1 MRRIPPLP
9 DDKGARGSARV
20 PWTPLPVIYA
30 ARTSEVG
37 NNYGATKMQVKA
49 YIVREAR
56 DTRTR
61 TVMPTAKQLLRFLRK
76 QGYVQERQAGSHLI
90 LEHPSRRML
99 VVPVHK
105 GDLPR
110 GLFLR
115 ILKDAGF
122 SEKDFL
128 NE

>member
-1 MRRIPPLP
+1 
-9 DDKGARGSARV
+9 
-20 PWTPLPVIYA
+20 
-30 ARTSEVG
+30 
-37 NNYGATKMQVKA
+37 
-49 YIVREAR
+49 
-56 DTRTR
+56 
-61 TVMPTAKQLLRFLRK
+61 MPTAKQLLRFLRK
-76 QGYVQERQAGSHLI
+76 QGYAQERQTGSHLI

-99 VVPVHK
+99 VIPIHK

-128 NE
+128 KG